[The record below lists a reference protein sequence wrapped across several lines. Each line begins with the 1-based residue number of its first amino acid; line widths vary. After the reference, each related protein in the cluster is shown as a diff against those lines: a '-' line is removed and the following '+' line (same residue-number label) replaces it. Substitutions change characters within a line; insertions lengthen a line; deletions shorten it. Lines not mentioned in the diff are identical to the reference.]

1 MVVTE
6 GETDCEPL
14 AAVLEVQGAEQE
26 VALVEDQV
34 SADDWPIKME
44 EGVAVSEI
52 VGGGGRVFATA
63 IAEYPLKLTAL
74 SAARTR

>member
-14 AAVLEVQGAEQE
+14 VAVLEVQEAEQE

-34 SADDWPIKME
+34 SVEELPKIME
-44 EGVAVSEI
+44 EGEAVRLTVGAAGTVTVTVVCCVALPPGPVQVME
-52 VGGGGRVFATA
+52 
-63 IAEYPLKLTAL
+63 
-74 SAARTR
+74 